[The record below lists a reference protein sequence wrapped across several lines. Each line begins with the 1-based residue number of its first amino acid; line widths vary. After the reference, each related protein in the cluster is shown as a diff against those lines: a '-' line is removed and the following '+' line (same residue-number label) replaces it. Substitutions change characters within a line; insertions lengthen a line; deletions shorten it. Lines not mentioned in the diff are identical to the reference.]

1 MLPNKQTPL
10 GVGIEE
16 VMAGD
21 AKEVDHRIRLN
32 REELVIIRV
41 ALRHMLKDHRRED
54 IADTEKQWDYHV
66 EKLIARLHP
75 ERLGRGR
82 RW

>member
-1 MLPNKQTPL
+1 MT
-10 GVGIEE
+10 
-16 VMAGD
+16 GD

-32 REELVIIRV
+32 REELVLLRA
-41 ALRHMLKDHRRED
+41 ALAHMGQEHLDEA
-54 IADTEKQWDYHV
+54 IPDTLHQWRWYGV
-66 EKLIARLHP
+66 VKLSSRLHP